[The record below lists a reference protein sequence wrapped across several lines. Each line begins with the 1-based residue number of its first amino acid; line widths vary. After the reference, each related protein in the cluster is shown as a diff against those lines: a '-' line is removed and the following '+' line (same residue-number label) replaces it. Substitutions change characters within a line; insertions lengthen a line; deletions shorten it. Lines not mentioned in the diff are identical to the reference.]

1 MASHFSLA
9 VHDFGWVSSM
19 SQLHSLCYGE
29 ESTVIR
35 AFLSGNMTNVHPQR
49 SPLCPDSIKSTKLKV
64 DGWSNII
71 MSFVVVQLYHSLFA
85 GTCQPVVGSIVM
97 NLDSRITR
105 LGDEQ

>member
-1 MASHFSLA
+1 
-9 VHDFGWVSSM
+9 M

-71 MSFVVVQLYHSLFA
+71 MSFAVVQLYHSLFA
-85 GTCQPVVGSIVM
+85 DTCQPVVGSIVIDL
-97 NLDSRITR
+97 NSRITR